1 LERVGR
7 FAFKETNMPGKT
19 KAKRIAILIEKQY
32 QDMEVWYP
40 YLRLQEA
47 GHEVQAIGVNETSYV
62 GKYGYPIKCQT
73 TIDKVKSKNF
83 DGVIVP
89 GGWAPDFLRLSPK
102 VLSFVAD
109 LDKKGK
115 MVAAICHAGWVIASA
130 KIVSGRKLTSYV
142 AIRDD
147 LVHAGAKWVDKEV
160 VVDGNLI
167 TSRTPNDL
175 PAFLK
180 EILKF
185 LEK

>member
-1 LERVGR
+1 
-7 FAFKETNMPGKT
+7 MSGKG
-19 KAKRIAILIEKQY
+19 KVKRIAILIEKQY

-40 YLRLQEA
+40 YFRLLEA
-47 GHEVQAIGVNETSYV
+47 GYEVQTIGVNETSYV
-62 GKYGYPIKCQT
+62 GKYGYPIQCKT
-73 TIDKVKSKNF
+73 TIDKVKAKDF

-102 VLSFVAD
+102 VLKFVAD

-115 MVAAICHAGWVIASA
+115 LVAAICHAGWVIASA
-130 KIVSGRKLTSYV
+130 KIVEGRELTSYV

-147 LVHAGAKWVDKEV
+147 LVHAGAKWVDKAV

-180 EILKF
+180 AILQY